1 MHVVTP
7 PNCEMQNARLSQI
20 MQKVLQNFDKNF
32 VNS

>member
-7 PNCEMQNARLSQI
+7 PCEMQNARLSQI